1 MTMKRIQW
9 PDGVTAEAPT
19 WGELLEKLRLDPWNT
34 MNALKFR
41 FELRRRA
48 EIAGGHRIPT
58 HTVLLA
64 SAAKFVRALAEA
76 KLFTI
81 VEDS

>member
-1 MTMKRIQW
+1 MKRIQW

-19 WGELLEKLRLDPWNT
+19 WGALLKQLRLDPWNT

-41 FELRRRA
+41 FVLRRRA

-58 HTVLLA
+58 LTVLLA
-64 SAAKFVRALAEA
+64 SATKFMRALADA
-76 KLFTI
+76 KLFTV

>member
-1 MTMKRIQW
+1 MKRIQW

-19 WGELLEKLRLDPWNT
+19 WGDLLEQLRLDPWNA

-58 HTVLLA
+58 RIVFLA
-64 SAAKFVRALAEA
+64 SATRFMRALADA